1 MNSPHTAPEENTGD
15 GALEGVSALLVA
27 YLDNAGI
34 VRSKL
39 LPRARLGG
47 AATGGATISRSVAS
61 LLAVDD
67 AVLSTPR
74 IDAAIGDL
82 RCIPDLDAL
91 AVLDAERGLAW
102 APSDLCRLDGAPDP
116 ICQRTALKNVLAT
129 AASGGLDFTVGFEL
143 EFSVFG
149 GTKQDP
155 VLAHT
160 GPGYGSTPFVELEVF
175 HLDLLEALAA
185 AGVPTSQLHPEYG
198 NGQLEVSLE
207 PADPVTATDQFLL
220 ARLVIARTARDH
232 GLLVS
237 FAPVPVPG
245 EATNGC
251 HIHLSARQDGRN
263 VFHDPA
269 APEGIGVAGER
280 MIAGVLAHV
289 GDTVALLG
297 GSVLSFA
304 RLRPH
309 SWAGSYICW
318 GKGNREA
325 SVRYMAGQQGRED
338 GQANIELKVA
348 DAAANPYLAVATF
361 LAMALDGVTEERTLA
376 PGITVD
382 PDSLTEGERAEQGV
396 QTFPPDLGQALDA
409 LESSELVT
417 RTFHPLLLEA
427 YLAVRRHEWTTYGQL
442 ATEEVAARLRFRY

>member
-1 MNSPHTAPEENTGD
+1 MFD
-15 GALEGVSALLVA
+15 GVSALLVA
-27 YLDNAGI
+27 YIDNAGLA
-34 VRSKL
+34 RSKV
-39 LPRARLGG
+39 LPRARLDT
-47 AATGGATISRSVAS
+47 AAAGGATISRSVAS

-67 AVLSTPR
+67 AVLSTPN

-82 RCIPDLDAL
+82 RCIPDLGAL

-116 ICQRTALKNVLAT
+116 ICQRTALKDVLAT
-129 AASGGLDFTVGFEL
+129 AEVAGFDFTVGFEL
-143 EFSVFG
+143 EFSVFR
-149 GTKQDP
+149 GTKDDP
-155 VLAHT
+155 VLAHA
-160 GPGYGSTPFVELEVF
+160 GPGYGNTPFIELEAF

-185 AGVPTSQLHPEYG
+185 AGVPVSQLHPEYG

-207 PADPVTATDQFLL
+207 PADPVTAADQFLL
-220 ARLVIARTARDH
+220 ARLVIARTAQAH

-237 FAPVPVPG
+237 FSPVPVPG

-251 HIHLSARQDGRN
+251 HIHLSARRDGRN
-263 VFHDPA
+263 VFHDPNS
-269 APEGIGVAGER
+269 PTGIGVAGEH

-297 GSVLSFA
+297 GSVLSFT

-338 GQANIELKVA
+338 AQANMELKVA
-348 DAAANPYLAVATF
+348 DAAANPYLAVAAF
-361 LAMALDGVTEERTLA
+361 LAMALDGVDKDLTLS
-376 PGITVD
+376 PEITVD
-382 PDSLTEGERAEQGV
+382 PDTLTEAERAERGV
-396 QTFPPDLGQALDA
+396 RTFSPDLGQALVA

-427 YLAVRRHEWTTYGQL
+427 YLTVRRHEWTTYGRMV
-442 ATEEVAARLRFRY
+442 AEEVAARLRFRY